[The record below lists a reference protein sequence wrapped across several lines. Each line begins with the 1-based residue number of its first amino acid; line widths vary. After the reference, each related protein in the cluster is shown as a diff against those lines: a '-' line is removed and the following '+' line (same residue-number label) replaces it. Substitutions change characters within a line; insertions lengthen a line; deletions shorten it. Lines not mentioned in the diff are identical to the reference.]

1 MACKHTQEL
10 ALDKCTISIHPK
22 LELKYK
28 ILAKTGYKLT
38 PAKAIEAICE
48 EVVKDVRL
56 TKSDLDAIQSE
67 MKANYDQRMKNR
79 IKVAAHNRGLS
90 EDAFIKKGK

>member
-1 MACKHTQEL
+1 MAYKHTQEL
-10 ALDKCTISIHPK
+10 ALDKCTIAIHPK

-28 ILAKTGYKLT
+28 ILAKTGRKLS

-48 EVVKDVRL
+48 EVVKDVKL
-56 TKSDLDAIQSE
+56 TKQDIDAIQAE
-67 MKANYDQRMKNR
+67 MKANYERRMANR

-90 EDAFIKKGK
+90 EEAFLKRGR